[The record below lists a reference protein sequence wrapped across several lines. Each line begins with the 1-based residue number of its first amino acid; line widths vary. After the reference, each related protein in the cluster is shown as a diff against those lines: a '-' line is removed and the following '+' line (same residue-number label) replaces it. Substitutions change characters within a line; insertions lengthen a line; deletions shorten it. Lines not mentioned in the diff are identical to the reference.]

1 MKSPNNIYRIAS
13 YWTFVL
19 KLGILSSTG
28 IWDWLI
34 SDYYNI
40 IAAGNGQPGY
50 SIPCLEQLSHI
61 APSRL
66 PSSTS
71 VMMLKALVLNPVN
84 KHWLKSC
91 VLSEW
96 ILLHSIAK
104 WFELWP
110 SQISNCCLLLNMII
124 LWHWSTWKICHRK
137 YLFCRIWFW
146 ICFNFS
152 ELLWQLG
159 WHLTLI
165 KGVNDSDIF
174 AYLWKLNVI

>member
-1 MKSPNNIYRIAS
+1 MNFCATIRC
-13 YWTFVL
+13 
-19 KLGILSSTG
+19 ILSSTG

-66 PSSTS
+66 PSSSS

-91 VLSEW
+91 VLLVNEYYC
-96 ILLHSIAK
+96 ILLLSDLNYDHHKYQIVAYCWIWSFYDIDLPGKSTTGSIFSVESG
-104 WFELWP
+104 FEYA
-110 SQISNCCLLLNMII
+110 
-124 LWHWSTWKICHRK
+124 STFLSC
-137 YLFCRIWFW
+137 
-146 ICFNFS
+146 
-152 ELLWQLG
+152 
-159 WHLTLI
+159 
-165 KGVNDSDIF
+165 SD
-174 AYLWKLNVI
+174 N

>member
-1 MKSPNNIYRIAS
+1 MVSLVTAFLVSNNFHILHPLAS
-13 YWTFVL
+13 LLPLLW
-19 KLGILSSTG
+19 
-28 IWDWLI
+28 WWL
-34 SDYYNI
+34 
-40 IAAGNGQPGY
+40 
-50 SIPCLEQLSHI
+50 
-61 APSRL
+61 
-66 PSSTS
+66 
-71 VMMLKALVLNPVN
+71 MLKALVLNPVN

-165 KGVNDSDIF
+165 KGANDSDIF
-174 AYLWKLNVI
+174 AYL

>member
-1 MKSPNNIYRIAS
+1 MNFSGKIGY
-13 YWTFVL
+13 L
-19 KLGILSSTG
+19 LSSTG

-66 PSSTS
+66 PSSPS
-71 VMMLKALVLNPVN
+71 VMVEMMLKALVLNPVN

-124 LWHWSTWKICHRK
+124 LCVLPGKSATGSIFSVESGFEYASTFLSC
-137 YLFCRIWFW
+137 
-146 ICFNFS
+146 
-152 ELLWQLG
+152 
-159 WHLTLI
+159 
-165 KGVNDSDIF
+165 SD
-174 AYLWKLNVI
+174 N